1 MKIFR
6 KNQAQRFQNGA
17 HCVAFEY
24 PTEDKDINGAAI
36 EISGRYPEK
45 GRAVNRKCKEL
56 AFVIKGNGKVVI
68 DGNEQ
73 LIEEGDLISIEAG
86 EKFFWMARCACSC
99 LVRQLGTRNSMRWS
113 NRML

>member
-86 EKFFWMARCACSC
+86 EKFFWDGEMRLFMPCAPAWYPEQYEM
-99 LVRQLGTRNSMRWS
+99 VE
-113 NRML
+113 